1 MEKEYRTILNEAQHS
16 LELKKSNFICSM
28 KACLTEEEAL
38 DFIEEVRKKY
48 RDANHNCYAYII
60 GADKLIQRYS
70 DDKEPQGTA
79 GIPML
84 EVLKKEDLTNIV
96 CVVTRYFGG
105 IKLGASGLIRA
116 YGGCLSEALKG
127 VDIVWMQN
135 YHLLSVDFAYNFLG
149 KIDNYI
155 ENQGYYLESRQYLD
169 VIKNNFWIK
178 CSRVEEF
185 KKSLNEITAATCT
198 ISFIE
203 ERLLAEKDGCLIK
216 E

>member
-1 MEKEYRTILNEAQHS
+1 MEKEYRTVLRESQYS
-16 LELKKSNFICSM
+16 LEIKKSNFICTMRPCSI
-28 KACLTEEEAL
+28 EEEAL
-38 DFIEEVRKKY
+38 DFIEEIRKKH
-48 RDANHNCYAYII
+48 RDANHNCYAYVI
-60 GADKLIQRYS
+60 GADKLTQRYS

-84 EVLKKEDLTNIV
+84 EVLKKEDLTNIA

-127 VDIVWMQN
+127 VDIVEMQN

-155 ENQGYYLESRQYLD
+155 ENEGYHLESRQYLD
-169 VIKNNFWIK
+169 LIKNNFWIK
-178 CSRVEEF
+178 IGRVEAF
-185 KKSLNEITAATCT
+185 KKALNEITAGTCN

-203 ERLLAEKDGCLIK
+203 EKLLAEKDGCLIK